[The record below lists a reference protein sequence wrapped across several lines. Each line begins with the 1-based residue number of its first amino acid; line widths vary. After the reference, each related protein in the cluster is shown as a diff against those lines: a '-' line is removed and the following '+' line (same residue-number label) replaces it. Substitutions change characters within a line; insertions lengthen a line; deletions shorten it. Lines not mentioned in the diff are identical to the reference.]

1 MQGHNSVISLVFLIE
16 ERGHLFLRVLA
27 CLVFVSSRSE
37 GGEFGISGAGGR
49 GREASKYF
57 MG

>member
-1 MQGHNSVISLVFLIE
+1 MISLVFLIE